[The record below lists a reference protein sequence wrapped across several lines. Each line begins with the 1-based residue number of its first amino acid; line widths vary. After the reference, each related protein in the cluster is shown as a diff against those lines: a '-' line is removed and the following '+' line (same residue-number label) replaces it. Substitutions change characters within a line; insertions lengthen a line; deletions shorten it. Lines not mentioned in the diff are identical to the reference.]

1 MRVLARKVETPLLS
15 PGVLTSSR
23 QSTTDI
29 RVVLVDDHEMML
41 EGLRTGLQ
49 ARDGIDVVAT
59 FACVADC
66 ASAIDEA
73 RPDVIVADYQLPDG
87 TGIDV
92 AQLARSVAPT
102 ILITGLER
110 SGLLHDAAAAGCR
123 GLLLKTVTIA
133 ELAASI
139 VSVADGGNVFTAT
152 DLQTL
157 ASQNRSSIGATLT
170 GREREVLALLG
181 EAASAEDI
189 ARQLNLSINT
199 VRKHIAAVL
208 TKLHAN
214 SQLEAV
220 ITAQR
225 AGLI

>member
-1 MRVLARKVETPLLS
+1 
-15 PGVLTSSR
+15 
-23 QSTTDI
+23 
-29 RVVLVDDHEMML
+29 MML
-41 EGLRTGLQ
+41 DGLRTGLQ

-59 FACVADC
+59 FRSVADC
-66 ASAIDEA
+66 ANALSDA
-73 RPDVIVADYQLPDG
+73 RPDVIVADYQLSDG
-87 TGIDV
+87 TGVDL
-92 AQLARSVAPT
+92 AQLAHSIAPT
-102 ILITGLER
+102 ILITGMER
-110 SGLLHDAAAAGCR
+110 SGLLHEAAAAGCR
-123 GLLLKTVTIA
+123 GLLLKTITIA

-139 VSVADGGNVFTAT
+139 FSVAAGGNVFTTT
-152 DLQTL
+152 DLKAL
-157 ASQNRSSIGATLT
+157 ASRNDASVGATLT

-181 EAASAEDI
+181 EAATAEDI
-189 ARQLNLSINT
+189 ARQLHLSINT

>member
-1 MRVLARKVETPLLS
+1 MTAS
-15 PGVLTSSR
+15 SDDPGAE
-23 QSTTDI
+23 I
-29 RVVLVDDHEMML
+29 RVALVDDHELML
-41 EGLRTGLQ
+41 DGLRTGLQ
-49 ARDGIDVVAT
+49 ARDGISVVAT
-59 FACVADC
+59 FATVAEC
-66 ASAIDEA
+66 IEGVEPS

-92 AQLARSVAPT
+92 ARIVRSIAPT
-102 ILITGLER
+102 IIITGLER
-110 SGLLHDAAAAGCR
+110 AGLLHDAAAAGCR

-133 ELAASI
+133 ELAESI
-139 VSVADGGNVFTAT
+139 VAVAGGSNAFTT
-152 DLQTL
+152 DDLLAL
-157 ASQNRSSIGATLT
+157 ASNDRGAVGATLT
-170 GREREVLALLG
+170 AREREVLALLG
-181 EAASAEDI
+181 QATSAEVI
-189 ARQLNLSINT
+189 AGRLNLSINT